1 MTQLRRLTFS
11 DNEIQRISP
20 EIGQLVNLEELDC
33 SRNGDEKK
41 ETNEMN
47 FFTNDSMCL
56 DIADIPDN
64 IRHCRSLEKL
74 DCSGNPL
81 ANK

>member
-1 MTQLRRLTFS
+1 MRRLTFS
-11 DNEIQRISP
+11 DNEIQRILP

-33 SRNGDEKK
+33 SRN
-41 ETNEMN
+41 
-47 FFTNDSMCL
+47 

-64 IRHCRSLEKL
+64 IRHCRVLQCL

-81 ANK
+81 ANKYKEKQREKKTNNERNLFLSDW

>member
-11 DNEIQRISP
+11 DNEIQRISS

-33 SRNGDEKK
+33 SRNGNERIDRRKK
-41 ETNEMN
+41 NER
-47 FFTNDSMCL
+47 SRLRL
-56 DIADIPDN
+56 DIAEIPDN
-64 IRHCRSLEKL
+64 IRHCRSLQRL